1 MRKLKFVVD
10 DLSIKQDRTC
20 SFHGLF
26 PGPDQWI
33 EAEFTFSKIWDGV
46 PKVAAFYSMMD
57 KEFTPQIINEDN
69 RCVIPSEA
77 LKLPAFKMQ
86 ILGNKRGKIMTTN
99 TMTIYQKGG
108 KV

>member
-1 MRKLKFVVD
+1 MRTLKFVVD

-20 SFHGLF
+20 SFRGLF

-33 EAEFTFSKIWDGV
+33 EAEFTFSKDWDGV